1 MTHWMGLIIRFSDLN
16 DRVER
21 KTEIGPGRCYFIDS
35 CCFRQ
40 IVRKTIV
47 SKVRGRKRLRPS
59 TTRRRNN
66 PRIYRRKGQGTREYM
81 YIESMSRPTYLPN
94 DTTPCACEFFIGKS
108 VGSRFTNW
116 WVRKEENKTTKERKK
131 DYEIK
136 VRNFTSMHEN
146 IRLQRHICVVKWLNS
161 RDLTNNLFAI
171 YKL

>member
-1 MTHWMGLIIRFSDLN
+1 MTYYMGLIIRFSDLN

-40 IVRKTIV
+40 IVRKSIV
-47 SKVRGRKRLRPS
+47 SKGRGRKRLRPS

-81 YIESMSRPTYLPN
+81 YIESMSRPTYSPN
-94 DTTPCACEFFIGKS
+94 DTTPCACIFFIGKS

-116 WVRKEENKTTKERKK
+116 WVRKEENKIMKEREKN
-131 DYEIK
+131 YEIK
-136 VRNFTSMHEN
+136 ARNFTSANEN
-146 IRLQRHICVVKWLNS
+146 IGLQGHICVVKWLNS
-161 RDLTNNLFAI
+161 RHPTNNPFAI